1 MSLKALAVALWCTGI
16 LAAEARADDSIED
29 FGPRRELAGHVFFP
43 SLVVTDPFVSTYF
56 SAFTAAG
63 YDWIEGPSFDIRG
76 NTIGRRSY
84 RAAAMAQGATFQ
96 AGLTDFLAIRITGGG
111 GVDGGA
117 SARSAVVIGAIIPIT
132 VGAGATLSWRVAPKV
147 RFGLTADFVYAHS
160 RLIQPL
166 NAIRGSILAG
176 EVTLSGVTDKLNSET
191 VTPGGTLAIA
201 PCDAVGLL
209 AFATYSWTRQTDGDT
224 RHFNY
229 VDVGASAQV
238 DLLPNL
244 ALPVG
249 LLASYRANI
258 PFEDEIRFV
267 NIVEGGLFYTGRK
280 DLDLGLEAQVKWY
293 DLRPDHIF
301 RLDTTEA
308 IGAIEMRYHW
318 N

>member
-1 MSLKALAVALWCTGI
+1 MSLKAVVVAVGALVSST
-16 LAAEARADDSIED
+16 ARADSVED
-29 FGPRRELAGHVFFP
+29 FGPRRQLAGHVFFP
-43 SLVVTDPFVSTYF
+43 SLLVNDPFVSTYV
-56 SAFTAAG
+56 AVFTAAG
-63 YDWIEGPSFDIRG
+63 YDWIDGPGFDLAG
-76 NTIGRRSY
+76 NQSGTRSY

-96 AGLTDFLAIRITGGG
+96 AGLTDFLAIRFSGAGA
-111 GVDGGA
+111 VDGGA
-117 SARSAVVIGAIIPIT
+117 SARSALVVGMVLPISA
-132 VGAGATLSWRVAPKV
+132 GAGATLSWRLAPTV
-147 RFGLTADFVYAHS
+147 RFGVTFDFLYTHS

-166 NAIRGSILAG
+166 DAIHDSLLAG
-176 EVTLSGVTDKLNSET
+176 EVRFSSATEKLDSESLI
-191 VTPGGTLAIA
+191 PGATLAIA

-209 AFATYSWTRQTDGDT
+209 AFAQYNWTRQTDGDT

-229 VDVGASAQV
+229 VNVGASAQL

-267 NIVEGGLFYTGRK
+267 NNVEGGVFYTGRK
-280 DLDLGLEAQVKWY
+280 DLDLGLDAQVKWF
-293 DLRPDHIF
+293 DLRPDHLF

-308 IGAIEMRYHW
+308 IGIIEMRYHW

>member
-1 MSLKALAVALWCTGI
+1 MSLKAVVVALGALVST
-16 LAAEARADDSIED
+16 ARADSVED
-29 FGPRRELAGHVFFP
+29 FGPRRQLAGHVFFP
-43 SLVVTDPFVSTYF
+43 SLIVQDPFVSTYV
-56 SAFTAAG
+56 AVFTAAG
-63 YDWIEGPSFDIRG
+63 YDWLEGPGFDIAG
-76 NTIGRRSY
+76 NTVGRRSY

-96 AGLTDFLAIRITGGG
+96 AGLTDFLAIRVTGSGA
-111 GVDGGA
+111 VDGGA
-117 SARSAVVIGAIIPIT
+117 SARSALVVGMVLPIS
-132 VGAGATLSWRVAPKV
+132 VDGGATLSWRLAPKV
-147 RFGLTADFVYAHS
+147 RFGVTFDFLYAHS

-166 NAIRGSILAG
+166 NAIHDSILAG
-176 EVTLSGVTDKLNSET
+176 EVRFSSATDKVNSES
-191 VTPGGTLAIA
+191 VVPGATLAIA

-209 AFATYSWTRQTDGDT
+209 AFAQYNWTRQTDGET

-258 PFEDEIRFV
+258 PFEDEVRFV
-267 NIVEGGLFYTGRK
+267 NTVEGGVFYTGRK
-280 DLDLGLEAQVKWY
+280 DLDLGLDAQVKWF
-293 DLRPDHIF
+293 DLRPDHLF

-308 IGAIEMRYHW
+308 IGIIEMRYYW